1 MLQPKKVKHRK
12 QMKGRN
18 RGKATRGTSLDFGE
32 YGLQAIACRRITAR
46 QIEAARI
53 AMTRYVKRGGKIWIR
68 IFPDKPV
75 TKKPAETR
83 MGKGK
88 GNPEEWVALVKP
100 GRMLYEMEGV
110 DEATAREALRLAAH
124 KLPVRTRFVI
134 RGPLS

>member
-12 QMKGRN
+12 IMKGRL
-18 RGKATRGTSLDFGE
+18 RGKAHRGNKLSFGD
-32 YGLQAIACRRITAR
+32 YGLQALAGGFLTAR

-53 AMTRYVKRGGKIWIR
+53 AMTRHAKRGGKVWIR
-68 IFPDKPV
+68 VFPDKPV

-100 GRMLYEMEGV
+100 GRMMYEMEGV
-110 DEATAREALRLAAH
+110 DEETARAAMRLAAH
-124 KLPVRTRFVI
+124 KLGVKTRFVV
-134 RGPLS
+134 REHL